1 MRDTF
6 DLELKI
12 CEDKNKMA
20 EEREQRN
27 QRSQRKI
34 LREAEKEK
42 FQECEGGDGVESE
55 EDRVWNMMSA
65 MEQESICS
73 CFDDNNN
80 NNNNNIILII
90 TT

>member
-1 MRDTF
+1 
-6 DLELKI
+6 
-12 CEDKNKMA
+12 MA

-34 LREAEKEK
+34 LREAGSSEK

-65 MEQESICS
+65 MEQESICC
-73 CFDDNNN
+73 CF

-90 TT
+90 PT

>member
-1 MRDTF
+1 MHNMRDTF
-6 DLELKI
+6 DPELKI
-12 CEDKNKMA
+12 CEDQNKMA

-55 EDRVWNMMSA
+55 GTE
-65 MEQESICS
+65 
-73 CFDDNNN
+73 FG
-80 NNNNNIILII
+80 
-90 TT
+90 T